1 MKTVEQVLLEVRT
14 VQVTELQAWVAAD
27 WVRPERAGDEL
38 RFSDTDVARVRLV
51 HELRHDLAI
60 DDETIPLLLS
70 LLDDLYDARFRLRAL
85 LEALQEERPEVR
97 RRVLER
103 YAQASRAGGA

>member
-1 MKTVEQVLLEVRT
+1 MKTTEQVLLEIST

-27 WVRPERAGDEL
+27 WVRPDRAGDEL

-70 LLDDLYDARFRLRAL
+70 LMDQLYDARYRLRAL
-85 LEALQEERPEVR
+85 LESLQEERPEVR
-97 RRVLER
+97 RRVLAR
-103 YAQASRAGGA
+103 YARTLGAGGA